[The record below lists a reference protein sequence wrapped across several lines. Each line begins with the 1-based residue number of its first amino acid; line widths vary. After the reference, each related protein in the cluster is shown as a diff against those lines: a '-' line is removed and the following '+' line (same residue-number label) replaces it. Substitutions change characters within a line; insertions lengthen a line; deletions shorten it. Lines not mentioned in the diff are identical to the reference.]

1 MTGYDMKY
9 YEAQLPSIV
18 RSLRSIAESL
28 DKIKETIVSDPGD
41 EVEHIVHAKK
51 STKEWSNCVICNKEY
66 VGFGNNAEPVA
77 QGRCCDECNRT
88 TVIVKRLGNTLPDDY
103 KMD

>member
-1 MTGYDMKY
+1 MTR
-9 YEAQLPSIV
+9 YEQTMYERDLPGI
-18 RSLRSIAESL
+18 RKSLESIASALKE
-28 DKIKETIVSDPGD
+28 IKVIISDPGD

-77 QGRCCDECNRT
+77 QGRCCDECNCT
-88 TVIVKRLGNTLPDDY
+88 TVIVKRLGGKIPDDY

>member
-9 YEAQLPSIV
+9 YESQLPSIV

-28 DKIKETIVSDPGD
+28 DKFIETIVSDPGD

-51 STKEWSNCVICNKEY
+51 STKGWSNCVLCNKEY
-66 VGFGNNAEPVA
+66 VGFGNNARPAAE
-77 QGRCCDECNRT
+77 GRCCDKCNQNV
-88 TVIVKRLGNTLPDDY
+88 VIPKRLGQQVPDDY